1 MGIYPLFAC
10 ITDAKTQ
17 KNKNTLMFYLKP
29 LFLID
34 RCFSADLVTELKF
47 ATELLSSEKMQTKI
61 HTFIQTLR

>member
-1 MGIYPLFAC
+1 
-10 ITDAKTQ
+10 
-17 KNKNTLMFYLKP
+17 MFYLKP

-61 HTFIQTLR
+61 HTFIQTLRQLVHDRQSKKIDDN